1 MTEAFVLA
9 WTTSTSNWGEDDG
22 EVCWIMVRDTKR
34 GWALPGG
41 KINEG
46 EAIEEAALREL
57 FEETGLLGTAKA
69 YDSEIVKDGHVVWIE
84 VEEEPGPISWQSP
97 EHRIEEVG
105 WCMQIPHDTAW
116 DSEEIEKML
125 DHDWSAATTLES

>member
-9 WTTSTSNWGEDDG
+9 WTTSTLNDG
-22 EVCWIMVRDTKR
+22 EVYWIMVRDSKR
-34 GWALPGG
+34 GWELPGG
-41 KINEG
+41 KTNEG

-69 YDSEIVKDGHVVWIE
+69 YDSSIVEGGHVVWIE
-84 VEEEPGPISWQSP
+84 VEEEPVHESWQSP

-105 WCMQIPHDTAW
+105 WCMQIPHDIAW

-125 DHDWSAATTLES
+125 GHDWSAATILWS

>member
-9 WTTSTSNWGEDDG
+9 WTTSTSNLLEDDG
-22 EVCWIMVRDTKR
+22 EVCWIMVRDAKR
-34 GWALPGG
+34 GWELPGG

-69 YDSEIVKDGHVVWIE
+69 YDSEIVEGGHVVWIE
-84 VEEEPGPISWQSP
+84 VEEEPGPVSWQSP
-97 EHRIEEVG
+97 EHWIEEVG

-116 DSEEIEKML
+116 DSEAIGKML

>member
-9 WTTSTSNWGEDDG
+9 WTTPTSNWREDDG
-22 EVCWIMVRDTKR
+22 EVCWIMVRDAKR
-34 GWALPGG
+34 GWELPGG

-69 YDSEIVKDGHVVWIE
+69 YDSEIVEGGHVVWIE
-84 VEEEPGPISWQSP
+84 VEEDPGPVSWESP

-125 DHDWSAATTLES
+125 DYDWSAATTLES

>member
-9 WTTSTSNWGEDDG
+9 WTTSTLNDG
-22 EVCWIMVRDTKR
+22 EVYWIMVRDAKR
-34 GWALPGG
+34 GWELPGG

-69 YDSEIVKDGHVVWIE
+69 YDSSIVEGGHVVWIE
-84 VEEEPGPISWQSP
+84 VEEEPVHESWQSP

-105 WCMQIPHDTAW
+105 WCMQIPHDIAW

-125 DHDWSAATTLES
+125 GHDWSAAIILGS

>member
-9 WTTSTSNWGEDDG
+9 WTTSTLNDG
-22 EVCWIMVRDTKR
+22 EVYWIMVRDAKR
-34 GWALPGG
+34 GWELPGG

-69 YDSEIVKDGHVVWIE
+69 YDSSIVEGGHVVWIE
-84 VEEEPGPISWQSP
+84 VEVEPVHESWQSP

-116 DSEEIEKML
+116 DSKEIEKML
-125 DHDWSAATTLES
+125 GHDWSAATILWS

>member
-9 WTTSTSNWGEDDG
+9 WTTSTLNDG
-22 EVCWIMVRDTKR
+22 EVYWIMVRDSKR
-34 GWALPGG
+34 GWELPGG

-69 YDSEIVKDGHVVWIE
+69 YDSSIVEGGHVVWIE
-84 VEEEPGPISWQSP
+84 VEEEPVHESWQSP

-105 WCMQIPHDTAW
+105 WCMQIPHDIAW

-125 DHDWSAATTLES
+125 GHDWSAATILWS